1 MIKKASI
8 VKASGID
15 KSVNTAFCL
24 LSVLWLQVDWSKTME
39 CMRRDTA
46 AVIHACDM
54 IAQDETARAYC
65 LLREI
70 GVDGIFYSIQ
80 NAELRRP
87 T

>member
-1 MIKKASI
+1 
-8 VKASGID
+8 
-15 KSVNTAFCL
+15 
-24 LSVLWLQVDWSKTME
+24 ME

-46 AVIHACDM
+46 AVIHACYM
-54 IAQDETARAYC
+54 IAQDETARVYC

>member
-1 MIKKASI
+1 
-8 VKASGID
+8 
-15 KSVNTAFCL
+15 
-24 LSVLWLQVDWSKTME
+24 ME

-54 IAQDETARAYC
+54 IAQDETARVYC